1 MIPEASAERLRA
13 IGAWMAVNGQAIY
26 GTTGSPFPYEHDG
39 LRMTCK
45 PGRLFLHLLQPTECP
60 LVVHGLSSRVTGAE
74 VLGLHAPVEV
84 AQDRTEAGE
93 VDRLTLTLPDL
104 SDAEHVPVVA
114 LRIDGDAEADAL
126 TVQQP
131 DGAIHLHAHL
141 ADVSL
146 APDSTLEILSNGL
159 TAGWM
164 DTGSSALSWKVGVC
178 RPGIFAVS
186 VIAAPVHDTEEVTPH
201 GVEVS
206 VGGSHGEGPPAGR
219 TAQGTLSD
227 AERAATPRSQYFP
240 EFSTPIGHLTV
251 GEPGVHTFTL
261 RAIRIIPG
269 TLDGV
274 TVFGATMRPV

>member
-1 MIPEASAERLRA
+1 M
-13 IGAWMAVNGQAIY
+13 
-26 GTTGSPFPYEHDG
+26 
-39 LRMTCK
+39 
-45 PGRLFLHLLQPTECP
+45 
-60 LVVHGLSSRVTGAE
+60 TGAE
-74 VLGLHAPVEV
+74 VLGLDAPVEV
-84 AQDRTEAGE
+84 TQDRTEAGE

-114 LRIDGDAEADAL
+114 LSIDGEAAADEL

-146 APDSTLEILSNGL
+146 GPDSTLEILSNGL

-164 DTGSSALSWKVGVC
+164 DTGSVLSWQVRVC
-178 RPGIFAVS
+178 RAGTFAVS

-206 VGGSHGEGPPAGR
+206 VGGTHGEGRTAGR
-219 TAQGTLSD
+219 NAQGTLSD
-227 AERAATPRSQYFP
+227 TERAATPRSQYFP
-240 EFSTPIGHLTV
+240 EFGAPIGHVTV
-251 GEPGVHTFTL
+251 EEPGVHTFTL

-274 TVFGATMRPV
+274 TVFGATLRPA

>member
-1 MIPEASAERLRA
+1 M
-13 IGAWMAVNGQAIY
+13 
-26 GTTGSPFPYEHDG
+26 HG
-39 LRMTCK
+39 LRS
-45 PGRLFLHLLQPTECP
+45 G
-60 LVVHGLSSRVTGAE
+60 VTGAE
-74 VLGLHAPVEV
+74 VLGLDSPVEV

-104 SDAEHVPVVA
+104 SAVEHVPVVA
-114 LRIDGDAEADAL
+114 LTIDGDANADAL

-131 DGAIHLHAHL
+131 DGDIHLHAHL

-146 APDSTLEILSNGL
+146 GPDSTLEILSNGL

-164 DTGSSALSWKVGVC
+164 DTESVLSWQVRVC
-178 RPGIFAVS
+178 RPGTFAVS

-206 VGGSHGEGPPAGR
+206 VGGSHGEGRTAGR
-219 TAQGTLSD
+219 NAQGTLSD
-227 AERAATPRSQYFP
+227 TERAATPRSQYFP
-240 EFSTPIGHLTV
+240 EFSTPIGHLTIDD
-251 GEPGVHTFTL
+251 PGVHTFTL

-274 TVFGATMRPV
+274 TVFGAVLRPTGSGTES